1 MSLIKEFDLNIGDT
15 VWFMWKNKPTE
26 GRICKIWSNT
36 FISPVDC
43 DSIVD
48 SVWYYIIIDKK
59 VESFRRESLY
69 PSKEELIK
77 SL

>member
-1 MSLIKEFDLNIGDT
+1 MIKVFDLSIGDV

-43 DSIVD
+43 DSIVE

-59 VESFRRESLY
+59 AESFRRESLY

>member
-1 MSLIKEFDLNIGDT
+1 MKKVFDIEPMDL
-15 VWFMWKNKPTE
+15 VWFMYEDKPTTGIVE
-26 GRICKIWSNT
+26 KVWSNT
-36 FISPVDC
+36 FIDPVDC
-43 DSIVD
+43 DRIVE

>member
-1 MSLIKEFDLNIGDT
+1 MIREFDLNIGDT

-43 DSIVD
+43 DSIVE

-59 VESFRRESLY
+59 AC
-69 PSKEELIK
+69 EEDGRTGYRSPFYLRNHH
-77 SL
+77 

>member
-1 MSLIKEFDLNIGDT
+1 MIKEFDLNIGDT
-15 VWFMWKNKPTE
+15 VWFMWKNKPTK
-26 GRICKIWSNT
+26 GRIRKIWSNT

>member
-1 MSLIKEFDLNIGDT
+1 MIKVFDLNIGDV
-15 VWFMWKNKPTE
+15 VWFMWKNKLTK
-26 GRICKIWSNT
+26 GKISRIWSNT

-43 DSIVD
+43 DSIEE

-59 VESFRRESLY
+59 SESFRRESLY
-69 PSKEELIK
+69 PSKEELKK

>member
-1 MSLIKEFDLNIGDT
+1 MIKEFDLNIGDT

-43 DSIVD
+43 DSIVE
-48 SVWYYIIIDKK
+48 SVWYYIIIDEKA
-59 VESFRRESLY
+59 ESFRRESLY
-69 PSKEELIK
+69 PSKEELKK

>member
-1 MSLIKEFDLNIGDT
+1 MIKVFDLNIGDV
-15 VWFMWKNKPTE
+15 VWFMWKNKPTK
-26 GRICKIWSNT
+26 GRISKIWSNT

-43 DSIVD
+43 DSIEE
-48 SVWYYIIIDKK
+48 SVWYYIIIDKR

-69 PSKEELIK
+69 LSKEELKK

>member
-1 MSLIKEFDLNIGDT
+1 MIKVFDLNIGDV
-15 VWFMWKNKPTE
+15 VWFMWKNKPTK
-26 GRICKIWSNT
+26 GKISRIWSNT

-43 DSIVD
+43 DSIQE

-59 VESFRRESLY
+59 SESFRRESLY
-69 PSKEELIK
+69 HSKEELKK

>member
-1 MSLIKEFDLNIGDT
+1 MIKVFDLSIGDV
-15 VWFMWKNKPTE
+15 VWFMWKNKPTK
-26 GRICKIWSNT
+26 GRIRKIWSNT

-43 DSIVD
+43 DSIVE

-69 PSKEELIK
+69 PSKEKLKE

>member
-1 MSLIKEFDLNIGDT
+1 MIKEFDLNIGDT
-15 VWFMWKNKPTE
+15 VWFMWKNKPTK
-26 GRICKIWSNT
+26 GRIRKIWSNT

-69 PSKEELIK
+69 PSKEKLKK

>member
-1 MSLIKEFDLNIGDT
+1 MIKEFDLNIGDT

-43 DSIVD
+43 DSIVE

-59 VESFRRESLY
+59 AESFRRESLY
-69 PSKEELIK
+69 TSKEELNK
-77 SL
+77 YL